1 MALQRKLAAEFIGT
15 FWLVFAVCGSA
26 LFAAGVSDVGIGYM
40 GVAFAVGLAVL
51 TGAAALGGIS
61 GAHFNPAVTL
71 GVWAADRI
79 EPRLA
84 VFYIVVQLLGG
95 IAAAALAFLIADG
108 GPGFDATAGFASN
121 GYGLHSPQGFS
132 LVSVLAMEFACTF
145 LFLLVILTT
154 TAAKS
159 PAGFAPIAIGFAL
172 VVVHLIAIPV
182 SNASVNPARS
192 TATAIFQGGWAIDQ
206 LWAFWVAPI
215 AGGLA
220 AGFLNRWLE
229 AKGK

>member
-1 MALQRKLAAEFIGT
+1 MNIQRKLAAEFVGT

-26 LFAAGVSDVGIGYM
+26 LLAAGVPDVGIGYM

-61 GAHFNPAVTL
+61 GAHFNPAVTF
-71 GVWAADRI
+71 GVWAAGRI
-79 EPRLA
+79 APRDGL
-84 VFYIVVQLLGG
+84 FYIVAQLLGG
-95 IAAAALAFLIADG
+95 AAAAAVGYVIASG
-108 GPGFDATAGFASN
+108 VQGFDPSAGFASN
-121 GYGLHSPQGFS
+121 GYDIHSPQGYS
-132 LVSVLAMEFACTF
+132 MVAVLVTEFVCTF
-145 LFLLVILTT
+145 LFVIVILATT
-154 TAAKS
+154 SAKV

-192 TATAIFQGGWAIDQ
+192 TATAIFQGGWALEQ

-215 AGGLA
+215 AGGVV
-220 AGFLNRWLE
+220 AGFFNRWL
-229 AKGK
+229 AGK

>member
-26 LFAAGVSDVGIGYM
+26 LFAAGVSNVGIGYM

-79 EPRLA
+79 APRLA
-84 VFYIVVQLLGG
+84 IFYIIAQLLGG
-95 IAAAALAFLIADG
+95 IAAAAVAFLIASG
-108 GPGFDATAGFASN
+108 GPGFDAAAGFASN
-121 GYGLHSPQGFS
+121 GYGTHSPQGFS
-132 LVSVLAMEFACTF
+132 LQAVLVMEFACTF
-145 LFLLVILTT
+145 LFVLVILTT
-154 TAAKS
+154 TGAKAA
-159 PAGFAPIAIGFAL
+159 PGFAPIAIGFAL

-215 AGGLA
+215 AGGLL

-229 AKGK
+229 VKGK